1 MKFEQRSLIESI
13 DKSTCVDQFS
23 ESLSKRFSRHAL
35 IFRHLH
41 GCKIRLRMQQCTVMH
56 PRFLGVANFDISRSG
71 LRKTREM
78 TLQNA
83 YGIQSASCA
92 ARCIPPPSLSVA
104 ASVAA
109 SSSQTP
115 RVCPASRVRALRS
128 SRSHACRS
136 PSAVYRAAS
145 KAATKVRSAG
155 AAPLL
160 LLAAASDRARSSS
173 GPVPC
178 CVFRNCSRP

>member
-1 MKFEQRSLIESI
+1 MLRGGANKKNPLTIVSGLRVLGGTNSAGSEMKYLPNKSTRDHKGNNQVKFEQRSLIESI

-92 ARCIPPPSLSVA
+92 ARCIPPPSLSDDF
-104 ASVAA
+104 
-109 SSSQTP
+109 
-115 RVCPASRVRALRS
+115 RWI
-128 SRSHACRS
+128 
-136 PSAVYRAAS
+136 
-145 KAATKVRSAG
+145 AG
-155 AAPLL
+155 T
-160 LLAAASDRARSSS
+160 
-173 GPVPC
+173 C
-178 CVFRNCSRP
+178 